1 LLREADRRKFMGFE
15 AAAPQ
20 SASAIWA

>member
-1 LLREADRRKFMGFE
+1 LLREADRRKLMGFE